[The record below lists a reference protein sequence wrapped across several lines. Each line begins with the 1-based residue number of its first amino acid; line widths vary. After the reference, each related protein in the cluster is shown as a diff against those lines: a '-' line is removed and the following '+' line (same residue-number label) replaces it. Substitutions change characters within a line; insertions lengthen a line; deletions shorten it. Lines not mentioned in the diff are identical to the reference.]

1 MNNRLNKFPGLL
13 LAPACHL
20 LTALRIPCSAGFIC
34 LFSVVLAWQ
43 LPAQSP
49 VAPVPPPDSLTEAQ
63 VVGKAQEFLTIAADQ
78 RNLAELQLHNAQSLR
93 TTEETRLAILK
104 ADTLAAKEQLV
115 LLEKSLKSARNAEK
129 VAEKN
134 ARQAEKNL
142 ALAAGTTSMDSLARR
157 KNLTKVQR
165 QLAEMHRLLIPPP
178 PSAEPPA
185 VVGET
190 TATDTVTART
200 SVAEAPAKKEKKP
213 EATVKK
219 YKTYTPQSDVMLYP
233 PAPPCALA
241 MDRRDEFSG
250 EIQRETARTELFR
263 STNAVLKT
271 YLQGNIHILCAAALS
286 TAGQSASLLLTFT
299 VRDPNVRKAFGNL
312 PKNGLANLR
321 TLDGAAFTVYNQ
333 QLSEG
338 IPDETGQVYTF
349 RGQYPLDKVAFKKL
363 RSTGLDKLRIAWAT
377 GYEDYEVQQVDLLMQ
392 QAQCLER

>member
-1 MNNRLNKFPGLL
+1 MNNRFFSFSRLFLP
-13 LAPACHL
+13 PAGRPRP
-20 LTALRIPCSAGFIC
+20 AFRISYSLCRVCFFTC
-34 LFSVVLAWQ
+34 LLAWQ
-43 LPAQSP
+43 APAQSP
-49 VAPVPPPDSLTEAQ
+49 VTPLPPLDSLTEAQ
-63 VVGKAQEFLTIAADQ
+63 VVGKAQEFLNAAADQ

-93 TTEETRLAILK
+93 TSEETKLAILK

-115 LLEKSLKSARNAEK
+115 VLDKNLKSARNAEK

-142 ALAAGTTSMDSLARR
+142 ALAASIQSMDSLARR

-165 QLAEMHRLLIPPP
+165 QLADMHRLLIPPP
-178 PSAEPPA
+178 PATGLPA
-185 VVGET
+185 VVAET
-190 TATDTVTART
+190 TATDTTTART
-200 SVAEAPAKKEKKP
+200 SVADTPAKKEKKP
-213 EATVKK
+213 EAPVKK
-219 YKTYTPQSDVMLYP
+219 YKTYATQSDVMLYP
-233 PAPPCALA
+233 PTPPCALA

-250 EIQRETARTELFR
+250 EIQREAARTELFR
-263 STNAVLKT
+263 STNAVLKN
-271 YLQGNIHILCAAALS
+271 YLQGNIHILCEAALS
-286 TAGQSASLLLTFT
+286 TAGQSASLVLTFT

-312 PKNGLANLR
+312 PKNGLATLR
-321 TLDGAAFTVYNQ
+321 TLDGVTFTVYNQ

-377 GYEDYEVQQVDLLMQ
+377 GYEDYEVQQVDLLMH